1 MVDLNQGLDRML
13 ISSLLSVWVLDL
25 MSGPQFREIKDCGFM
40 HIVQG
45 CKQGFCKGKMVEI
58 SSVLGVIS
66 SVLGVYWLIL
76 DPEEKPLVC
85 YVGWIVFEDCIQH
98 N

>member
-1 MVDLNQGLDRML
+1 MNQGLDRML

-45 CKQGFCKGKMVEI
+45 CKQGFCKEKIVE
-58 SSVLGVIS
+58 IS

-85 YVGWIVFEDCIQH
+85 YVGWIVFEDCIQQ

>member
-1 MVDLNQGLDRML
+1 
-13 ISSLLSVWVLDL
+13 
-25 MSGPQFREIKDCGFM
+25 M

-45 CKQGFCKGKMVEI
+45 CEQGFCKGKIVE
-58 SSVLGVIS
+58 IS

-85 YVGWIVFEDCIQH
+85 YVGWIVFEDCIQQ